1 MLPDHTLPPI
11 DAAPVTGPGARV
23 RSAFPFGTLA
33 PPMGYR
39 KDIDG
44 LRAVAVLAVVF
55 FHARLPGFPGGFVGV
70 DVFFVISGFLIT
82 GLIAQDWKDG
92 QFSFLTFYFRRARRI
107 LPALLCVYLTSTV
120 IAASVMLPSDM
131 AEFGRSLL
139 SSAAFLSN
147 HFFFQLADYFGGQS
161 DLKPLLHTWSL
172 SIEEQYYLI
181 WPLLFL
187 VVARWRFRWLP
198 YCVGIGAAL
207 LLAASAT
214 VVSQHKE
221 AAFFLAPFRAWELLL
236 GAGLALLPRQPAL
249 SARAAELAAAAGASL
264 ILASVVLLDESRAFP
279 GLLAVPACLGTA
291 LLIVV
296 GMQHGALVTR
306 MLSLRPAVAVG
317 LISYSLYLWHW
328 PLLAFARYYFDRP
341 LRWTELACVLGASLL
356 AAFATYRYVE
366 QPARRLRFNL
376 APRFLGAA
384 VLSLGAIALVGHQIH
399 KSRGWTFNL
408 DPEIRR
414 LDRISRT
421 KNTYRNSCSGAQTLA
436 RTDEACTFGP
446 PRSSGS
452 YDMVIIGDSHAD
464 HYTPAM
470 SVLAQQAGLS
480 GRQVSAGRCLVL
492 LGYYEMT
499 GTPVQQAAC
508 RSLRD
513 GVVHFVDN
521 NPRLQLAVLAHHWSS
536 YAGKTIWQDVEPI
549 YLFGSPHDEPSA
561 QRSLE
566 VLRQSLEQTID
577 FLTGRGI
584 HVVLM
589 GEVPLYDRDPI
600 KCIAAA
606 IKQGLGAQGCRVPVK
621 AVQQRVGTTNR
632 MLAELARHR
641 KNVSFFSALDAMCD
655 EVWCSPVVDGVYMY
669 RDRMHLNRI
678 GAEHLARSMR
688 FPHLATRS

>member
-1 MLPDHTLPPI
+1 
-11 DAAPVTGPGARV
+11 
-23 RSAFPFGTLA
+23 
-33 PPMGYR
+33 MGYR

-55 FHARLPGFPGGFVGV
+55 FHAKLPGFAGGFVGV

-92 QFSFLTFYFRRARRI
+92 QFSFLTFYFRRVRRI
-107 LPALLCVYLTSTV
+107 LPALGCIYLASTL
-120 IAASVMLPSDM
+120 IAASLMLPSDM

-139 SSAAFLSN
+139 SSAAFVSN
-147 HFFFQLADYFGGQS
+147 HFFFGLADYFGGQA

-187 VVARWRFRWLP
+187 AVARWRSRWLP
-198 YCVGIGAAL
+198 HGVGIAVVV
-207 LLAASAT
+207 LLAASAMT
-214 VVSQHKE
+214 VSQHRE

-236 GAGLALLPRQPAL
+236 GAWLALLPRHPVL
-249 SARAAELAAAAGASL
+249 SARTAELAAAAGLSL

-291 LLIVV
+291 LLILA
-296 GMQHGALVTR
+296 GIEHGPFLTR
-306 MLSLRPAVAVG
+306 MLSLRPAVAIG

-341 LRWTELACVLGASLL
+341 LRSTELATVLGASLL
-356 AAFATYRYVE
+356 AAVATYRYVE
-366 QPARRLRFNL
+366 QPARRLSFNL
-376 APRFLGAA
+376 APRLVGAA
-384 VLSLGAIALVGHQIH
+384 VLSLGAIALVGQQIY

-421 KNTYRNSCSGAQTLA
+421 KNNYRNSCSGAQTLS

-470 SVLAQQAGLS
+470 SVLARQAGLS
-480 GRQVSAGRCLVL
+480 GRQVSVGRCLAL
-492 LGYYEMT
+492 FGYHEMT

-508 RSLRD
+508 RALRD

-521 NPRLQLAVLAHHWSS
+521 NPRLQLAFLAHHWSS

-549 YLFGSPHDEPSA
+549 YLFGSPHDQASA

-584 HVVLM
+584 HVVLL
-589 GEVPLYDRDPI
+589 GEVPLHDHDPI

-606 IKQGLGAQGCRVPVK
+606 IKQGLGAQGCRVALKV
-621 AVQQRVGTTNR
+621 VQQRVGTTNR
-632 MLAELARHR
+632 MLAELAKRR
-641 KNVSFFSALDAMCD
+641 ENVSFFSPLDSMCD
-655 EVWCSPVVDGVYMY
+655 EAWCSPLVDGVYMY

-678 GAEHLARSMR
+678 GAEHLARSIR
-688 FPHLATRS
+688 LPHLATRS